1 MLLPGSLLDTLLF
14 LRALGLLI
22 APLLLGVLLLVVLV
36 LPLLLLGP
44 LLLIVLV
51 LALLLLGVL
60 LLIVLVLALLLL
72 GVLLLVV
79 LVLTLLL
86 LSVLLLLRVLW
97 LLLRMLWLL
106 LRVLWLLLL
115 TLWLSMLL
123 LGMVLLRAL
132 LILLC
137 VRGSSDS
144 EKQRQNGCAG
154 DSNYF
159 HGYYLQTA
167 GYIMRV
173 LGQAFCC
180 RVADSFAG
188 HEKINSLIFLPVGG
202 VAVSPPISMGSA
214 LFIGVPLV
222 S

>member
-1 MLLPGSLLDTLLF
+1 VLW
-14 LRALGLLI
+14 
-22 APLLLGVLLLVVLV
+22 LLLG
-36 LPLLLLGP
+36 
-44 LLLIVLV
+44 
-51 LALLLLGVL
+51 
-60 LLIVLVLALLLL
+60 
-72 GVLLLVV
+72 
-79 LVLTLLL
+79 
-86 LSVLLLLRVLW
+86 VLW
-97 LLLRMLWLL
+97 LLLRM
-106 LRVLWLLLL
+106 LWLLLL

-167 GYIMRV
+167 GYMMRA

-188 HEKINSLIFLPVGG
+188 QEKFNSPNVSAGQRICR
-202 VAVSPPISMGSA
+202 VAADFNGSA
-214 LFIGVPLV
+214 LVIGVPLV

>member
-1 MLLPGSLLDTLLF
+1 
-14 LRALGLLI
+14 
-22 APLLLGVLLLVVLV
+22 
-36 LPLLLLGP
+36 LLLL
-44 LLLIVLV
+44 L
-51 LALLLLGVL
+51 
-60 LLIVLVLALLLL
+60 
-72 GVLLLVV
+72 
-79 LVLTLLL
+79 
-86 LSVLLLLRVLW
+86 
-97 LLLRMLWLL
+97 MLWL
-106 LRVLWLLLL
+106 R
-115 TLWLSMLL
+115 MLL

-137 VRGSSDS
+137 VRGSSDA

-167 GYIMRV
+167 GYIMRA

-188 HEKINSLIFLPVGG
+188 HEKFNSPNVSAGQRICR
-202 VAVSPPISMGSA
+202 VAADFNRSA
-214 LFIGVPLV
+214 MVIGVPLV